1 MEGARAGISNT
12 RSSNQVEANPT
23 HQTIVTLVN
32 LRRAHP
38 SFPIR
43 PYLPQLVEGLEDSD
57 GTVRDCARN
66 SVIEIFTAPGVTD
79 AARADLKKEM
89 TKKNVRKTIVE
100 AVIGKLMAA
109 GSNTD
114 VGSPPSTTATND
126 SGFTKPPTL
135 STTLSTASSSTSVT
149 ARTVASAS
157 PATTE
162 PPASQALSD
171 VPTVFVSDSTFL
183 CHQET
188 QIFALG
194 GISTRPRAGVC
205 KHAPAFRGQRDRTQL
220 ATPRQGYFEDP
231 WDAQGRC
238 PHPFPR
244 RFLAW
249 TSQRNDGG
257 LHKNCEPP
265 QYILRRYSY
274 VHVSSLHYGRLW
286 QPIHVRSIRN

>member
-1 MEGARAGISNT
+1 M
-12 RSSNQVEANPT
+12 V
-23 HQTIVTLVN
+23 H

-100 AVIGKLMAA
+100 AVIGKLMTA

-126 SGFTKPPTL
+126 SDFTKPPML
-135 STTLSTASSSTSVT
+135 PTLSTASSSSSVT
-149 ARTVASAS
+149 ARAVAGASSA
-157 PATTE
+157 ATE

-171 VPTVFVSDSTFL
+171 VPTVFVSDSAFR

-188 QIFALG
+188 HVFALG

-205 KHAPAFRGQRDRTQL
+205 KHAPAL
-220 ATPRQGYFEDP
+220 
-231 WDAQGRC
+231 
-238 PHPFPR
+238 
-244 RFLAW
+244 
-249 TSQRNDGG
+249 
-257 LHKNCEPP
+257 
-265 QYILRRYSY
+265 
-274 VHVSSLHYGRLW
+274 
-286 QPIHVRSIRN
+286 